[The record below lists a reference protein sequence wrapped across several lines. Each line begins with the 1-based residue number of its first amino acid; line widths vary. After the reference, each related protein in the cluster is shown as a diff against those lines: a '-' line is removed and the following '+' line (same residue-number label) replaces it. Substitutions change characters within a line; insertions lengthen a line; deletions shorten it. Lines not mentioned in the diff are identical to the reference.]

1 MTEEAFD
8 AFYAASFSRV
18 VSQIHAMCGNLAEAQ
33 DCTQE
38 AFVRAWDRR
47 RQLDESESPE
57 AWVRTVAYR
66 LAVSRWRKTR
76 RGFRQADRA
85 MEDRESAQPS
95 PTRVALDRALA
106 QLPEVLEVT
115 GLSGATDLLVH
126 VVATDADHL
135 WRITEAVLGIPGVQR
150 VDTALAM
157 RRFVDRRTTPLLE
170 RAARPR

>member
-8 AFYAASFSRV
+8 AFYAASLSRV

-106 QLPEVLEVT
+106 QLPEDQRRVIVLHHLCDMGVNDIAAEI
-115 GLSGATDLLVH
+115 GAPAGTVKARL
-126 VVATDADHL
+126 ARGRA
-135 WRITEAVLGIPGVQR
+135 
-150 VDTALAM
+150 ALARIM
-157 RRFVDRRTTPLLE
+157 GDAQDTRLG
-170 RAARPR
+170 